1 MACRKPRVLRF
12 VKDIL
17 MFILGQKY
25 SRVADG
31 TEPMKNGSS
40 DHPISFE
47 ENKIEWYMMCLTR
60 SWFE

>member
-1 MACRKPRVLRF
+1 MACRKPRVLRIA
-12 VKDIL
+12 KEIL

-47 ENKIEWYMMCLTR
+47 ENKIE
-60 SWFE
+60 

>member
-12 VKDIL
+12 VKEIL
-17 MFILGQKY
+17 MSMFILGQKY

-47 ENKIEWYMMCLTR
+47 ENKIE
-60 SWFE
+60 